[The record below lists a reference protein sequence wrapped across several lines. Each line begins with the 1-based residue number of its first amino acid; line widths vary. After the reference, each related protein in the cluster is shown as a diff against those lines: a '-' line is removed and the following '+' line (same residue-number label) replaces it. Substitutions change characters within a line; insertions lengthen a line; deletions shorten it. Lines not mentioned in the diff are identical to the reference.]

1 MPEDNIHDFPAQ
13 ETPAPAATDA
23 APAPADAAPA
33 APDAPPAAPDP
44 APAAAVPA
52 PASTTIKIERGKP
65 DPNGDVVEK
74 IYYTMDK
81 FTIYAIQDD
90 IRVRN
95 YLTCSDAETVRK
107 RLAPIV
113 GTMAVIVDVIFGL
126 RGSHAAGQAT
136 PEWNA
141 LFERAREIQGCAIRL
156 AFEDQVPA
164 AEALLADFKTQVE
177 RRRDSHN
184 RMYYIVANVVALAV
198 ILVAWLAANRL
209 GLPDYLSA
217 MLLGE
222 IPVGNGAF
230 RPLDVLALGALGAFF
245 SVSAGVNAI
254 SVNHALT
261 LWEMI
266 YTGFVRIPIGVL
278 AAIVAVMLI
287 KGGWILGM
295 VQADY
300 MVWTVLLFGFLAGFS
315 EFFVPN
321 ALKQV
326 EASTTVKAP
335 SK

>member
-13 ETPAPAATDA
+13 ETPAPAAGDA
-23 APAPADAAPA
+23 APTPADA
-33 APDAPPAAPDP
+33 APDAPPAVTGAAPATGP
-44 APAAAVPA
+44 APAGG
-52 PASTTIKIERGKP
+52 TFRIERGKP

-74 IYYTMDK
+74 VYYTMDK

-95 YLTCSDAETVRK
+95 YLTCSDAETIRK

-136 PEWNA
+136 PEWTA

-164 AEALLADFKTQVE
+164 AEALLADFKAQVE

-184 RMYYIVANVVALAV
+184 RMTYIVANVVALAV
-198 ILVAWLAANRL
+198 ILGCWLAANRL

-222 IPVGNGAF
+222 IPVGSGSF

-335 SK
+335 TK